1 MLHLLQIIVCTKY
14 IVLVLQPP
22 LKVIIKSQQ
31 NSITW
36 KRMVVH
42 SSKCTGSNIWLGM
55 KWKANKCLYF
65 LLLNVKAQ
73 YCWMLNFKKLQ
84 QKIMYPATYS
94 FINIRQVPP
103 SILPTPQVHTFTI
116 IVIGRWTGQ
125 GHSPTRQH
133 RQRVYRLVICF
144 DHLMDGQDTHTPLQ
158 NMKLSSLRISVAFIY
173 SASSFPPPK
182 AHGTVVGTH
191 HQLKGCL
198 CCWLANNAAVV
209 PDLCVILFSHNP
221 YTPRDWRHSG
231 GREGGARVVGPAE
244 WC

>member
-1 MLHLLQIIVCTKY
+1 MYTILE
-14 IVLVLQPP
+14 LQPP

-73 YCWMLNFKKLQ
+73 YCWMLNFEKLQ
-84 QKIMYPATYS
+84 QRIIDPATYS

-173 SASSFPPPK
+173 SASSFSPSQSPRNRRRNPPPVERLFMLL
-182 AHGTVVGTH
+182 AGQITPQSHPICVLFCFRTTHIRRATDVIVV
-191 HQLKGCL
+191 
-198 CCWLANNAAVV
+198 VE
-209 PDLCVILFSHNP
+209 
-221 YTPRDWRHSG
+221 R
-231 GREGGARVVGPAE
+231 GARAWLVLLSGAS
-244 WC
+244 

>member
-1 MLHLLQIIVCTKY
+1 METHGRTQLKMHWVKYLTRNEMKSKQVSLFSLVKCQSAILLNAE
-14 IVLVLQPP
+14 L
-22 LKVIIKSQQ
+22 
-31 NSITW
+31 
-36 KRMVVH
+36 
-42 SSKCTGSNIWLGM
+42 
-55 KWKANKCLYF
+55 WKAS
-65 LLLNVKAQ
+65 AE
-73 YCWMLNFKKLQ
+73 
-84 QKIMYPATYS
+84 IIYPATYS
-94 FINIRQVPP
+94 FINIRLVPP

-198 CCWLANNAAVV
+198 CCWLAK
-209 PDLCVILFSHNP
+209 
-221 YTPRDWRHSG
+221 
-231 GREGGARVVGPAE
+231 
-244 WC
+244 